1 MATRMVNRELRSHL
15 YEQFSRIGKAI
26 SSGRR
31 LELLEILAQGERT
44 VDALARE
51 TALSVANASHHLL
64 ALKDAGLVEA
74 DKRGLHVYYRLVDH
88 EVLDL
93 VRLVRV
99 LSERHLA
106 EVDRIVRNH
115 FATRDGLEPVSREE
129 LLERAKTGTVLVLD
143 VRPREEFR
151 AGHIPGAVSIPL
163 AELQRRVDELP
174 ADVEIVA
181 YCRGPYCLLAFE
193 AVDVLRNRGLSARR
207 LRDGFPEWR
216 AAGLCV
222 EISSPEGLQ

>member
-1 MATRMVNRELRSHL
+1 MVNRELRSHL
-15 YEQFSRIGKAI
+15 YEQFSRMGKAI
-26 SSGRR
+26 SSPRR

-88 EVLDL
+88 EVFDL
-93 VRLVRV
+93 VRLLRV

-106 EVDRIVRNH
+106 AVDRIVRNH
-115 FATRDGLEPVSREE
+115 FVTRDSLEPVSREE
-129 LLERAKTGTVLVLD
+129 LLERAQTGTVLVLD
-143 VRPREEFR
+143 VRPAEEFR
-151 AGHIPGAVSIPL
+151 SGHVPGAVSIPL
-163 AELQRRVDELP
+163 AELQRRIGELP

-193 AVDVLRNRGLSARR
+193 AVDVLRRRGLSARR

-216 AAGLCV
+216 AAGLRV
-222 EISSPEGLQ
+222 EISSPEGAQ

>member
-26 SSGRR
+26 SSPRR

-88 EVLDL
+88 EVFDL
-93 VRLVRV
+93 VRLLRV

-106 EVDRIVRNH
+106 EVDRQCCLS
-115 FATRDGLEPVSREE
+115 GE
-129 LLERAKTGTVLVLD
+129 G
-143 VRPREEFR
+143 
-151 AGHIPGAVSIPL
+151 
-163 AELQRRVDELP
+163 VDRKS
-174 ADVEIVA
+174 VV
-181 YCRGPYCLLAFE
+181 
-193 AVDVLRNRGLSARR
+193 
-207 LRDGFPEWR
+207 
-216 AAGLCV
+216 
-222 EISSPEGLQ
+222 